1 MSHVSSSREGIKVKL
16 VCQDE
21 VMYINTSHMKKLRR
35 LYELSC
41 TDDEVND
48 KLEIRVWCLLK
59 RYDMLRSSMSTGHS
73 KLSENFGLHAALPT
87 KAFRL
92 LAEQFHVTFECFA
105 SPLNCYYNQYCS
117 AFPDID
123 CYFGSRGSFFDFRP
137 QSGAFQAN
145 PPFSEEVMSAMAD
158 HMIELLTDT
167 DEPLMFIIFIPD
179 WRDPVTPALIKLEDS
194 LYCRHS
200 RLIEKGKHQ
209 YITGRQHI
217 HSRDSMFYDAV
228 HGTMVFVLQNKAAVR
243 TWQVDEELMDKL
255 NQAMCSSRN

>member
-1 MSHVSSSREGIKVKL
+1 
-16 VCQDE
+16 
-21 VMYINTSHMKKLRR
+21 
-35 LYELSC
+35 
-41 TDDEVND
+41 
-48 KLEIRVWCLLK
+48 
-59 RYDMLRSSMSTGHS
+59 
-73 KLSENFGLHAALPT
+73 
-87 KAFRL
+87 
-92 LAEQFHVTFECFA
+92 
-105 SPLNCYYNQYCS
+105 
-117 AFPDID
+117 
-123 CYFGSRGSFFDFRP
+123 
-137 QSGAFQAN
+137 
-145 PPFSEEVMSAMAD
+145 MAD